1 MNKTAVKLVA
11 VLATAILALTGCAKN
26 SPNTAATVG
35 SEEITLSQVDAI
47 AKAVATKSPDTPQW
61 GNWRAAVLQVMIQA
75 KLAKQA
81 QQIAGIT
88 ISDVQR
94 QKVYATN
101 EFYAALAKDPVT
113 AQFIADFVDT
123 NLVLTDQKGQAA
135 IGQVVAAVPVAVNP
149 VFGEWDPSKAQLTG
163 TSGSLSRA
171 LS

>member
-1 MNKTAVKLVA
+1 MKKTAVKLVA

-26 SPNTAATVG
+26 SPNVAATVG
-35 SEEITLSQVDAI
+35 TQEISLSQVDAI

-81 QQIAGIT
+81 QQLAGIT

-94 QKVYATN
+94 QQVYATN

-113 AQFIADFVDT
+113 AEFIADFVDT
-123 NLVLTDQKGQAA
+123 NLVLTDSKGQAA
-135 IGQVVAAVPVAVNP
+135 IGQVVSTVIVTVNP
-149 VFGEWDPSKAQLTG
+149 VFGQWDSTKAQLSG
-163 TSGSLSRA
+163 TSGSLSRT

>member
-1 MNKTAVKLVA
+1 MKKTAVKLVA

-26 SPNTAATVG
+26 SPNVAATVG
-35 SEEITLSQVDAI
+35 TQEIALSQVDAI
-47 AKAVATKSPDTPQW
+47 AKAVAAKSPDTPQW

-81 QQIAGIT
+81 QQLAGIT

-94 QKVYATN
+94 QQVYATN

-113 AQFIADFVDT
+113 AEFIADFVDT
-123 NLVLTDQKGQAA
+123 NLILTNQEGQAA
-135 IGQVVAAVPVAVNP
+135 IAQVVPAVPVTVNP
-149 VFGEWDPSKAQLTG
+149 VFGQWDPSKAQLTG